1 MQYPAVNNTDL
12 EFFSTPHCKVRNFSY
27 RLLSLFLSGHALGLA
42 PTGIQFHTLAAEFDG
57 IVSAY
62 TNIIL
67 FLSLQLAHTLRGV
80 CHLQILIRNPSIH
93 IRLAVK
99 HLVTAIGLKQDHAM
113 IALYPPVWYSW
124 MHCLQNPFE
133 KQKTT
138 GADHSS
144 APTKSKCPPAQTTTP
159 DCLLQ
164 HGIGTQNAKAAHRLV
179 RRCVESYS
187 PVKSATI
194 LAPNAGAPFI
204 TNRFSRAFIFAYF
217 RIKSK

>member
-1 MQYPAVNNTDL
+1 MVTLLALLQPEYSFTLLPPTVQNFASL
-12 EFFSTPHCKVRNFSY
+12 IQHRQRCRN
-27 RLLSLFLSGHALGLA
+27 
-42 PTGIQFHTLAAEFDG
+42 QHTRP
-57 IVSAY
+57 
-62 TNIIL
+62 
-67 FLSLQLAHTLRGV
+67 RGDCTV
-80 CHLQILIRNPSIH
+80 
-93 IRLAVK
+93 
-99 HLVTAIGLKQDHAM
+99 
-113 IALYPPVWYSW
+113 PPVWYSW

-179 RRCVESYS
+179 RRSVESYL
-187 PVKSATI
+187 PTKSATI

-204 TNRFSRAFIFAYF
+204 TNRFSRAFIFTHF
-217 RIKSK
+217 RINGK